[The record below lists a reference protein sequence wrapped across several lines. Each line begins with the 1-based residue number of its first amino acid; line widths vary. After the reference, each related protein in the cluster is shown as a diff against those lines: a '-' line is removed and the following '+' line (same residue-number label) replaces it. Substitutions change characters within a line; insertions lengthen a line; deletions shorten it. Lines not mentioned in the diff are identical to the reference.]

1 MRYLEK
7 IGTDP
12 KKSDSE
18 KRVKALLTS
27 QIAGGG
33 NCLYYNHLASIY
45 LDSH

>member
-27 QIAGGG
+27 QIAGGATA
-33 NCLYYNHLASIY
+33 YITIT
-45 LDSH
+45 